1 MHRFLLGKETITE
14 DQQIWDVSPLFCFQN
29 DLPLETV
36 LKVCF
41 KSKYILMEKNM
52 IGKLAMGSF
61 PNYV

>member
-14 DQQIWDVSPLFCFQN
+14 DQKIWDVSPLLCFQN
-29 DLPLETV
+29 DLSLETV
-36 LKVCF
+36 FKVCF

-52 IGKLAMGSF
+52 IGKLAMCSF